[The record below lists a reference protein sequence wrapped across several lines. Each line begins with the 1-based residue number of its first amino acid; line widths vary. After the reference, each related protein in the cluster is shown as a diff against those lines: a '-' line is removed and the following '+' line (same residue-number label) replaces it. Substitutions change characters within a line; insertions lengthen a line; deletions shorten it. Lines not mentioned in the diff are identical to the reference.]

1 MIEDESETRGRGTR
15 WEALPFPRK
24 EMVKVMEIKKGNRSE
39 RLLKVELIVLENCS
53 GVGQWKEGKG

>member
-1 MIEDESETRGRGTR
+1 
-15 WEALPFPRK
+15 
-24 EMVKVMEIKKGNRSE
+24 MVKVMEIKKGNRSE